1 MYFPLIHTC
10 CNTIADCKIH
20 PYRCCIANLPPCRPS
35 PRKVCDI
42 QVDPVCMLCK
52 TSDETTMHFI
62 LECCVLD
69 FLRKPIL
76 EIISSIL
83 RDAFNI
89 HFEALDSEQRL
100 QTILDFY
107 VSLKP
112 RKDNVEHVL
121 ELEHHCR
128 RLCYSLHSHI
138 YKLMC
143 TLPTRKRY
151 GL

>member
-1 MYFPLIHTC
+1 MAVKLKLVTGTYMLQSTRSAF
-10 CNTIADCKIH
+10 N
-20 PYRCCIANLPPCRPS
+20 N
-35 PRKVCDI
+35 V
-42 QVDPVCMLCK
+42 QVDPVCVLCK
-52 TSDETTMHFI
+52 TSDETLKHLV

-76 EIISSIL
+76 EVISAL
-83 RDAFNI
+83 LKDAFNI
-89 HFEALDSEQRL
+89 YFDALDSEQQL

-107 VSLKP
+107 VLLKP
-112 RKDNVEHVL
+112 RKDNVDHVL

-128 RLCYSLHSHI
+128 RLCYSLHTYR